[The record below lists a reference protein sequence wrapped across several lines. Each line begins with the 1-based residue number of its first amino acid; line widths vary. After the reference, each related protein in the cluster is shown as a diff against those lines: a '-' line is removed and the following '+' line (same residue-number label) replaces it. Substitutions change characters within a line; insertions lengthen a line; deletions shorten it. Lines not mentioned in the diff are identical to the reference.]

1 MAIRIECRGK
11 IKSESGRKEKLC
23 RKRHKLGTK
32 ICSKCG
38 FNLKRG
44 GDHIYWIDWEEKGK
58 RKRERIGHSK
68 AAAEL
73 RLAEIRRAITEE
85 RYIDRDLGSR
95 MTLEELI
102 NWYLKLPE
110 VQSKKSFKRDV
121 QLLTSV
127 QRLIGGQIL
136 IKDLNVGIMD
146 GYATRRVKEDSPTKK
161 AEKITPATVN
171 KERMQLN
178 TALNRAVNHGKLDQN
193 SLSGKMKKLNEDNV
207 RERVL
212 SEDEFEILL
221 ENLQSPLKE
230 LTIVAF
236 HVAMRQ
242 KEILH
247 LKWDQVD
254 LDKNIIRL
262 KGEDTKTGFKRRIPI
277 HPRVLEM
284 LQGLH
289 ECKVS
294 KQVFLSNGKPIKIF
308 SGNLKRLWDLAVKK
322 SELGD
327 FTFHDLRRCAINNLR
342 LAGNDQFTIMSIS
355 GHKTPSVFKRYNVV
369 TEEEVRSVSWR

>member
-1 MAIRIECRGK
+1 
-11 IKSESGRKEKLC
+11 
-23 RKRHKLGTK
+23 
-32 ICSKCG
+32 
-38 FNLKRG
+38 
-44 GDHIYWIDWEEKGK
+44 
-58 RKRERIGHSK
+58 
-68 AAAEL
+68 
-73 RLAEIRRAITEE
+73 
-85 RYIDRDLGSR
+85 
-95 MTLEELI
+95 
-102 NWYLKLPE
+102 
-110 VQSKKSFKRDV
+110 
-121 QLLTSV
+121 
-127 QRLIGGQIL
+127 
-136 IKDLNVGIMD
+136 MD
-146 GYATRRVKEDSPTKK
+146 GYATRRLKEDSSTKK
-161 AEKITPATVN
+161 GEKISPATVN

-193 SLSGKMKKLNEDNV
+193 PLSGKMKKLNEDNI

-212 SEDEFEILL
+212 SKDEFEILL

-230 LTIVAF
+230 ITLVAYYL
-236 HVAMRQ
+236 AMRQ

-342 LAGNDQFTIMSIS
+342 LAGNDHFTIMSIS

>member
-1 MAIRIECRGK
+1 
-11 IKSESGRKEKLC
+11 
-23 RKRHKLGTK
+23 
-32 ICSKCG
+32 
-38 FNLKRG
+38 
-44 GDHIYWIDWEEKGK
+44 
-58 RKRERIGHSK
+58 
-68 AAAEL
+68 
-73 RLAEIRRAITEE
+73 
-85 RYIDRDLGSR
+85 
-95 MTLEELI
+95 
-102 NWYLKLPE
+102 
-110 VQSKKSFKRDV
+110 
-121 QLLTSV
+121 
-127 QRLIGGQIL
+127 
-136 IKDLNVGIMD
+136 
-146 GYATRRVKEDSPTKK
+146 
-161 AEKITPATVN
+161 
-171 KERMQLN
+171 
-178 TALNRAVNHGKLDQN
+178 
-193 SLSGKMKKLNEDNV
+193 
-207 RERVL
+207 
-212 SEDEFEILL
+212 
-221 ENLQSPLKE
+221 
-230 LTIVAF
+230 
-236 HVAMRQ
+236 MRQ

-342 LAGNDQFTIMSIS
+342 LAGNDHFTIMAIS